1 MSKVPRFVAELAL
14 YLLTGAF
21 VFGLVYAVRYL
32 WQFL

>member
-21 VFGLVYAVRYL
+21 VFALVYAIRYL
-32 WQFL
+32 WRFL